1 MDTLFLVWKRRLM
14 LLAGGLLLTA
24 CGSDADKIRH
34 RVIAIEG
41 ATMGTY
47 YRVQYRESE
56 KCATSQQGLDELLQ
70 GFNQSLSTYVADSEI
85 SAFNRAD
92 EEKWQTLSPRFFLCQ
107 AALLV
112 WRESEGAFDVTI
124 GPW

>member
-1 MDTLFLVWKRRLM
+1 MDTLISGIKRWLM

-24 CGSDADKIRH
+24 CGSDADKNQAPSYRS
-34 RVIAIEG
+34 VEG

-92 EEKWQTLSPRFFLCQ
+92 EEGGKRYRRAFLLCCKRPCKCGER
-107 AALLV
+107 ARVRLM
-112 WRESEGAFDVTI
+112 
-124 GPW
+124 